1 MARALCSA
9 IGGAEQKFEET
20 SVWDPRSECRFVA
33 ARPDE
38 EPELWS
44 AYLTGALGS
53 YTKHGVLE
61 ALEYERIRDGRST
74 TLFFVA
80 VASDGTVNGGLRAQ
94 GPYERPEQSHVMEEW
109 SNQVGEGAAR
119 EMIADRIP
127 FGVVEMKAA
136 WVRDGAPNR
145 RALTQSLASVGVC
158 ALELLDVQFLMAS
171 AADHVLDLWASSG
184 GVVATRIPPAAYP
197 DDRYRTQMMWWDRDS
212 PHIRS
217 VAQRFARL
225 WARNAPVRP
234 GHVRRGVEG
243 CDASA

>member
-1 MARALCSA
+1 MARALSCA
-9 IGGAEQKFEET
+9 IRGAEKIFEET

-38 EPELWS
+38 EPGLWS
-44 AYLTGALGS
+44 EYLAGAFES
-53 YTKHGVLE
+53 YSKHGVVD
-61 ALEYERIRDGRST
+61 ALEYERIRDGSTT

-80 VASDGTVNGGLRAQ
+80 VAADGTVNGGLRAQ
-94 GPYERPEQSHVMEEW
+94 GPYDRPEQSHVMEEW
-109 SNQVGEGAAR
+109 SNQVGEAAAR

-136 WVRDGAPNR
+136 WVRDRAPNR

-197 DDRYRTQMMWWDRDS
+197 DDRYRTRMMWWDRDDRR
-212 PHIRS
+212 IRA
-217 VAQRFARL
+217 VAQQFARL
-225 WARNAPVRP
+225 WAENEPGRSGQVRQA
-234 GHVRRGVEG
+234 VEG
-243 CDASA
+243 RDASA